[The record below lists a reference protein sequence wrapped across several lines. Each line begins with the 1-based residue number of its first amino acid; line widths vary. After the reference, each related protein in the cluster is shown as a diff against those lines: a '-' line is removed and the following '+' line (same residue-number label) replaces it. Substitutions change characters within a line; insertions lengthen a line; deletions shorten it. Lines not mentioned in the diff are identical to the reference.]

1 MGQRGRWAPG
11 TMLRPGTGQSQDAI
25 DEDHIADYFGGDAA
39 IAALFLAVLR
49 NDAAPS
55 GAQLVVGVRVRW
67 AARARAPCL
76 PCLPCPPCPPCCL

>member
-1 MGQRGRWAPG
+1 
-11 TMLRPGTGQSQDAI
+11 MLRPGTGQSQDAI

-55 GAQLVVGVRVRW
+55 GAQLVVG
-67 AARARAPCL
+67 AHARRACRA
-76 PCLPCPPCPPCCL
+76 CRACCACRGRAGSYVWQPRTTTL